1 MSLMDKAPDQSRQF
15 AAGLGFPPIIPRLE
29 RFTPG
34 SVVFQNDRRGRP
46 RPFPLERQMSKR
58 KPATTSKRARGPKVA
73 ARAQRNK
80 QAVVRSPKDSPRRSV
95 AAGPTE
101 SPVNLH
107 DDSKREAPLVES
119 PAAAL
124 QDDFDEK
131 IGNNNPTKGLDF
143 SLATANVQAY
153 QAKLLEIAQAN
164 IQFAFEFGPRLATI
178 RSPFEF
184 FALIAEFTS
193 RRIDMLQK
201 HSKEMAAY
209 SFWRINTS
217 RELAAMPGQ

>member
-1 MSLMDKAPDQSRQF
+1 MHNAPDKTRPLTALLRQ
-15 AAGLGFPPIIPRLE
+15 LRRE
-29 RFTPG
+29 DFTPSG
-34 SVVFQNDRRGRP
+34 FGTLHRRACCLSEMTVVVDP
-46 RPFPLERQMSKR
+46 THSPLERQMSKR
-58 KPATTSKRARGPKVA
+58 KPATTSKRARGPKIA

-80 QAVVRSPKDSPRRSV
+80 QAVVRSKKDNPQRPV
-95 AAGPTE
+95 AAGSTE
-101 SPVNLH
+101 SPAKLH
-107 DDSKREAPLVES
+107 DDSTREVSVVES

-124 QDDFDEK
+124 QGSLGEK
-131 IGNNNPTKGLDF
+131 IRNNPKKGFDF
-143 SLATANVQAY
+143 PLATANVQAY

-164 IQFAFEFGPRLATI
+164 MQFAFEFGPRLATI

-217 RELAAMPGQ
+217 R

>member
-1 MSLMDKAPDQSRQF
+1 MTVVVDPTHSL
-15 AAGLGFPPIIPRLE
+15 
-29 RFTPG
+29 
-34 SVVFQNDRRGRP
+34 
-46 RPFPLERQMSKR
+46 LERQMSKR

-80 QAVVRSPKDSPRRSV
+80 QAVVRSPKDSPQRSV

-101 SPVNLH
+101 SPVKLH
-107 DDSKREAPLVES
+107 DDSKREAPIAES

-124 QDDFDEK
+124 QDGSGEK
-131 IGNNNPTKGLDF
+131 IGNNNPKKGFDF
-143 SLATANVQAY
+143 PLATANVQAY

-164 IQFAFEFGPRLATI
+164 MQFAFEFGPRLATI

-217 RELAAMPGQ
+217 REFTAMPGP